1 MDFFY
6 ALWVYLVFWP
16 SFVLH
21 SRLATCDCLWFTE
34 GLLWHLQIRKK
45 HFCWNDIA
53 VSVMPRLTENQ
64 RLHAIGMLQAGLAQH
79 IVARHFDVHRYT
91 IQSQLRRFRLSG
103 NTRNRQRSGHP
114 RVTSRQQDNH
124 TRLVHLRD
132 RFETS
137 SLTARSISRIR
148 PISSRTVCNI
158 LRDCH
163 IRPRR
168 PSIRP
173 ILLPRHRAS
182 RLEQYPTSS
191 F

>member
-1 MDFFY
+1 
-6 ALWVYLVFWP
+6 
-16 SFVLH
+16 
-21 SRLATCDCLWFTE
+21 
-34 GLLWHLQIRKK
+34 
-45 HFCWNDIA
+45 
-53 VSVMPRLTENQ
+53 MPRLTENQ